1 MIVWGVVL
9 VEFVVRHFV
18 ANKNILKITQNN
30 TLLSNNTLL
39 LYRHQDDKQQ
49 RQNDMNTTLKL
60 AIETYSELTGMS
72 FDDIKNE
79 MMNNECGDVYRRVV
93 LLMLSVA

>member
-1 MIVWGVVL
+1 
-9 VEFVVRHFV
+9 VVRHFV

>member
-1 MIVWGVVL
+1 MANMLQITLNL
-9 VEFVVRHFV
+9 VDLGAICAYTYHIKTIN
-18 ANKNILKITQNN
+18 NKG
-30 TLLSNNTLL
+30 
-39 LYRHQDDKQQ
+39 R
-49 RQNDMNTTLKL
+49 NDMNTTLKL

-79 MMNNECGDVYRRVV
+79 MINNECGDVYRRVV

>member
-1 MIVWGVVL
+1 MNAEL
-9 VEFVVRHFV
+9 ER
-18 ANKNILKITQNN
+18 
-30 TLLSNNTLL
+30 LLSLRKYIKNNSKPFDIGRNKT
-39 LYRHQDDKQQ
+39 YNNYIKTINNQ
-49 RQNDMNTTLKL
+49 RQNEMSTTLKL

>member
-1 MIVWGVVL
+1 MSL
-9 VEFVVRHFV
+9 Y
-18 ANKNILKITQNN
+18 
-30 TLLSNNTLL
+30 LS
-39 LYRHQDDKQQ
+39 HQDDKQQ
-49 RQNDMNTTLKL
+49 RQNEMNTTLKL